1 MFVYVCARFFIFS
14 QLIKMII
21 DERANVGKIQQS
33 IQTLQLG
40 LYLEKEA
47 SVHAGWEG
55 SQPDVLTSGYPN
67 YCTYISL
74 HYAASRPDLQ
84 GFHFNFPLLCSCFST
99 RYSANYFGSIFIHF
113 LFSFVSDLPLHCNE
127 VEL

>member
-67 YCTYISL
+67 YLHFFALCCKPPRFARIPLRLSPSL
-74 HYAASRPDLQ
+74 QL
-84 GFHFNFPLLCSCFST
+84 
-99 RYSANYFGSIFIHF
+99 F
-113 LFSFVSDLPLHCNE
+113 LYPILS
-127 VEL
+127 